1 MRKNANTVLKLII
14 SGLILCAILFFIYNK
29 IPSARRYIRGKAGK
43 MAVQNVFNTKNKGK
57 SGEWA
62 KDIPV
67 LMYHHLLKDDENP
80 YKDNGAV
87 LSVETFREHMS
98 FLYKNGYYTVGLNE
112 LEMFVRGEI
121 NLPGRSV
128 LITFDDGYKSNY
140 EYAYPILKEYGFKAA
155 IFLISSWNTDEIVSF
170 DAGDLQYLSWNE
182 IEGSRDVFEY
192 ASHTH
197 DLHRLDENGQ
207 GYLVTRP
214 LDEIRQDLETSMKTL
229 DTAYLAYPYG
239 HYNKQTL
246 KILKKLGYRMAFTVK
261 PGRVRPGNSLL
272 ELSRY
277 AIFPGISQEDFK
289 RMIGL

>member
-1 MRKNANTVLKLII
+1 MRKNANTILKLIV
-14 SGLILCAILFFIYNK
+14 SGFILCIVLSFVYNK
-29 IPSARRYIRGKAGK
+29 IPSAKRYIGEKMGKAVMK
-43 MAVQNVFNTKNKGK
+43 NVFNIKNKDK
-57 SGEWA
+57 SGKWA

-67 LMYHHLLKDDENP
+67 LMYHHLLRDDENP

-87 LSVETFREHMS
+87 LPVETFQEHMG
-98 FLYKNGYYTVGLNE
+98 LLHKNGYYTIGLNE
-112 LEMFVRGEI
+112 LERFVKGEI
-121 NLPGRSV
+121 NLPERSV

-140 EYAYPILKEYGFKAA
+140 EYAYPILKGYGFKAA
-155 IFLISSWNTDEIVSF
+155 IFLISSWNTDEVVSF

-182 IEGSRDVFEY
+182 IENSKDVFEY

-197 DLHRLDENGQ
+197 DLHKLDENGQ

-214 LDEIRQDLETSMKTL
+214 LDEIEQDLETSMKIL

-272 ELSRY
+272 ELNRY
-277 AIFPGISQEDFK
+277 AIFPGISREDFE

>member
-1 MRKNANTVLKLII
+1 MRKNVNTILKLII
-14 SGLILCAILFFIYNK
+14 SGFILCAVLFFIYNK
-29 IPSARRYIRGKAGK
+29 IPSAKRYIREKVGGIAIQD
-43 MAVQNVFNTKNKGK
+43 VLNIKNKGK
-57 SGEWA
+57 SGKWA
-62 KDIPV
+62 KDISV

-98 FLYKNGYYTVGLNE
+98 FLYKNEYYTVGLNE
-112 LEMFVRGEI
+112 LERFVKGEI
-121 NLPGRSV
+121 NLPRRSV

-155 IFLISSWNTDEIVSF
+155 IFLISSWNTDEVVSF

-182 IEGSRDVFEY
+182 IESSRDVFEY

-197 DLHRLDENGQ
+197 DLHRLDEDGQ

-214 LDEIRQDLETSMKTL
+214 LDEIRQDLETSMKVL

-239 HYNKQTL
+239 HYNKKTL
-246 KILKKLGYRMAFTVK
+246 KILKELGYRMAFTVE
-261 PGRVRPGNSLL
+261 PGKVRPGNSLL
-272 ELSRY
+272 ELNRY

-289 RMIGL
+289 RIIGL